1 VIAVT
6 IALLVGLG
14 LGYLARVVREWDRG
28 FEAGLDMR
36 HLEIR
41 ERR

>member
-1 VIAVT
+1 VITALLT
-6 IALLVGLG
+6 LLVGFG
-14 LGYLARVVREWDRG
+14 LGFLAGAVREWDRG